1 MLTPAE
7 FREMVEEFFA
17 LHGASN
23 IGDFIPWLDWLD
35 LQGYVRRMKRM
46 NRKFHR
52 FLDRVLDEHDRRR
65 RLEEEGFVARD
76 LVDVLLQQA
85 DDPNLEV
92 QLTRDNVKAIIQV
105 LHVPPI
111 SISHWCTS

>member
-65 RLEEEGFVARD
+65 RLEGEGFVARD

-105 LHVPPI
+105 CAVCPN
-111 SISHWCTS
+111 